1 LAYEVPFELTV
12 RAPLAI
18 TDVVLVRL
26 GTVTHA
32 MDLDQRHVTL
42 DFEAVDDA
50 VYRVTPPS
58 SRALARAGHYYLVAL
73 DERGVPSPG
82 HIVRLR

>member
-1 LAYEVPFELTV
+1 
-12 RAPLAI
+12 
-18 TDVVLVRL
+18 
-26 GTVTHA
+26 